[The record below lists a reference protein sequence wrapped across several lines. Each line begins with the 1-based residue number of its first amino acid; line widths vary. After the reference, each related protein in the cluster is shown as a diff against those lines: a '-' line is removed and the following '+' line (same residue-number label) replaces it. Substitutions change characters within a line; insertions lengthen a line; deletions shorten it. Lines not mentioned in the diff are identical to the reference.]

1 MSKFFKNQ
9 FLFIELGPKDLRV
22 KNQWVKHATV
32 KGATGVKIVGRDDLE
47 KALAGLPLYVA
58 RRDDEVE
65 YFKDLL
71 ERKRIKLARMTMSGP
86 VHIMG
91 QFEDPDHLILFLMRN
106 TEKFKSH

>member
-1 MSKFFKNQ
+1 MTSKGWTARVAEPPHGTILAQ
-9 FLFIELGPKDLRV
+9 TDCELGPKDLRV

-71 ERKRIKLARMTMSGP
+71 ERKRIKLTRMATSGP
-86 VHIMG
+86 DQRCPSSVLVQI
-91 QFEDPDHLILFLMRN
+91 
-106 TEKFKSH
+106 

>member
-1 MSKFFKNQ
+1 M
-9 FLFIELGPKDLRV
+9 
-22 KNQWVKHATV
+22 KHATV

-71 ERKRIKLARMTMSGP
+71 ERKRIEIIKSYQTWVCERP
-86 VHIMG
+86 HI
-91 QFEDPDHLILFLMRN
+91 DR
-106 TEKFKSH
+106 KSSCT

>member
-1 MSKFFKNQ
+1 M
-9 FLFIELGPKDLRV
+9 
-22 KNQWVKHATV
+22 KHATV

-71 ERKRIKLARMTMSGP
+71 ERKRIEDVRLGTSRPGTHGP
-86 VHIMG
+86 WIPVYIG
-91 QFEDPDHLILFLMRN
+91 LLLLMRI
-106 TEKFKSH
+106 TEKFRSR

>member
-1 MSKFFKNQ
+1 M
-9 FLFIELGPKDLRV
+9 
-22 KNQWVKHATV
+22 KHATV

-71 ERKRIKLARMTMSGP
+71 ERKRIKMIKISTTVEQDLITGYY
-86 VHIMG
+86 
-91 QFEDPDHLILFLMRN
+91 DPDGKVGNSGKKH
-106 TEKFKSH
+106 

>member
-1 MSKFFKNQ
+1 M
-9 FLFIELGPKDLRV
+9 
-22 KNQWVKHATV
+22 KHATV

-71 ERKRIKLARMTMSGP
+71 ERKRIKLARMAMSGP
-86 VHIMG
+86 DQRCPSSVLVQI
-91 QFEDPDHLILFLMRN
+91 
-106 TEKFKSH
+106 

>member
-1 MSKFFKNQ
+1 MAVFR
-9 FLFIELGPKDLRV
+9 LYELGRKDLRV

-71 ERKRIKLARMTMSGP
+71 ERKRIEDVRPGTSRSGTHGPWIP
-86 VHIMG
+86 VYFG
-91 QFEDPDHLILFLMRN
+91 LLLLMRI
-106 TEKFKSH
+106 TEKFKSR

>member
-1 MSKFFKNQ
+1 M
-9 FLFIELGPKDLRV
+9 
-22 KNQWVKHATV
+22 KHATV

-71 ERKRIKLARMTMSGP
+71 ERKRIKLTVIRVPHVGTKM
-86 VHIMG
+86 
-91 QFEDPDHLILFLMRN
+91 ED
-106 TEKFKSH
+106 FKIGRFTSVETTQIIQLGHMIDVGKVNQ

>member
-1 MSKFFKNQ
+1 MRDYANDSDR
-9 FLFIELGPKDLRV
+9 ELGPQDLRV

-71 ERKRIKLARMTMSGP
+71 ERKRIKDTRTSISTLGPFLRSMSKVWGT
-86 VHIMG
+86 
-91 QFEDPDHLILFLMRN
+91 LILACSF
-106 TEKFKSH
+106 

>member
-1 MSKFFKNQ
+1 M
-9 FLFIELGPKDLRV
+9 
-22 KNQWVKHATV
+22 KHATV

-71 ERKRIKLARMTMSGP
+71 ERKRIKNSLIRPGSVKVRSAYRSKI
-86 VHIMG
+86 VLSIMG
-91 QFEDPDHLILFLMRN
+91 QLSDESLIVEFHFDA
-106 TEKFKSH
+106 K